1 MASENLYVE
10 KIFGQNEIVSDLT
23 ALDFDNRVQNSTK
36 SKKCVIVRI
45 QKRVRGGL
53 NLIFMIEIFLRLI
66 ARKLL
71 KVNFN

>member
-45 QKRVRGGL
+45 QK
-53 NLIFMIEIFLRLI
+53 EY
-66 ARKLL
+66 AED
-71 KVNFN
+71 